1 MQLRH
6 NRPDFDADITYCII
20 QKNEKKCMNNT
31 YSSNKKVYKSI
42 INCISQNGTISF
54 SCKNKYLTNFVIRLL
69 FVFSR
74 SVVCSCDN
82 V

>member
-6 NRPDFDADITYCII
+6 NRPDFDADITYYII

-42 INCISQNGTISF
+42 IVYHRMVPF
-54 SCKNKYLTNFVIRLL
+54 L
-69 FVFSR
+69 FPAKI
-74 SVVCSCDN
+74 N
-82 V
+82 I